1 MSKLLQPI
9 IDKYQRWNRERKYK
23 RDKYFKIS
31 TPPSD
36 ELLSILKVE
45 LLAGPYKGVVY
56 SYGPITIGDNLGYR
70 GADASYELFI
80 NVGENNLLNDKKFTK
95 IVSDI
100 LLLIID
106 EAVKAQA
113 EKFALENL
121 NEEIREDYIEEPVP
135 QRTVSKKNPTVS
147 KKRVSSGK
155 KRKTG
160 TRRGS
165 KVRSSVQQDSDV

>member
-56 SYGPITIGDNLGYR
+56 SYGPITIGDDLGHK
-70 GADASYELFI
+70 GANASYELFI

-135 QRTVSKKNPTVS
+135 KRTVHEKDSAIP
-147 KKRVSSGK
+147 KKRISSGS
-155 KRKTG
+155 KRKKPV
-160 TRRGS
+160 RRNT
-165 KVRSSVQQDSDV
+165 KVRSKVQPDTDV